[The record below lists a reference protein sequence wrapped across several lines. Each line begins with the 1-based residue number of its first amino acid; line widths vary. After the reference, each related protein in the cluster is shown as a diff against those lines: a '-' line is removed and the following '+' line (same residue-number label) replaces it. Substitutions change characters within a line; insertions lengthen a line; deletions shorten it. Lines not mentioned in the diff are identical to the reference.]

1 LKQYGLIQDA
11 RDISFSL
18 SIVHRPFFS
27 FGGYMPQP
35 LETPSRRV
43 VSIDALRGFDMF
55 WITGGGAFVSGFL
68 AWVGT
73 PVAMMLAGQL
83 EHAPWTGFRFEDL
96 ISPLFLFIMGASMP
110 FSLSRR
116 LERGDSRRELY
127 AHIFKRVL
135 ILYMLGLIYNGLL
148 DFQFDKLR
156 FAGVLPRIAW
166 TYLFAA
172 LIVMNASVRKQAVWT
187 AALLIGYWA
196 AMTFIPV
203 PGVGV
208 GSFEPNANLADY
220 LDRFLLPGRH
230 NSYGLNKGGDAL
242 GVLSTIPAVA
252 SVLIGVLAGHRIR
265 AAVSPNRT
273 VREFITAGGVLLVIG
288 LLWDLAFPINKLL
301 WTSSYVLFAGGW
313 SLLLLA
319 LFYWIIDVRGYRAW
333 AFPFVVIGMN
343 AITIYV
349 LHRFIYFE
357 SIAKIFVGGM
367 IPHMGSFGKP
377 FLAFAVMLVEWLLL
391 YFFYRRKLFLK
402 V

>member
-1 LKQYGLIQDA
+1 
-11 RDISFSL
+11 
-18 SIVHRPFFS
+18 
-27 FGGYMPQP
+27 MPQP
-35 LETPSRRV
+35 LESPRRRV

-55 WITGGGAFVSGFL
+55 WITGGGAFISGFL
-68 AWVGT
+68 AWMGT
-73 PVAMMLAGQL
+73 PAALFFAGQL

-96 ISPLFLFIMGASMP
+96 IFPLFLFIMGASMP

-116 LERGDSRRELY
+116 LEWGDSRRDLY
-127 AHIFKRVL
+127 IHIFKRVL

-172 LIVMNASVRKQAVWT
+172 FIVMNSSIRKQAVWA

-203 PGVGV
+203 PGIGM

-242 GVLSTIPAVA
+242 GVFSTIPAVA
-252 SVLIGVLAGHRIR
+252 SVLIGVLAGHRLR
-265 AAVSPNRT
+265 ATVSPGRT
-273 VREFITAGGVLLVIG
+273 VWEFLVAGVALLLLG
-288 LLWDLAFPINKLL
+288 LLWGLAFPINKLL

-319 LFYWIIDVRGYRAW
+319 LFYWIIDVRGYHLW

-349 LHRFIYFE
+349 LHRFIDFG
-357 SIAKIFVGGM
+357 SVANVFVGG
-367 IPHMGSFGKP
+367 ITPYMGSFGKP
-377 FLAFAVMLVEWLLL
+377 FLAFAVMIVEWLLL
-391 YFFYRRKLFLK
+391 YFFYSRKLFLK